1 MVNYQSLV
9 GLNWEYGKSDC
20 FGLVRNYF
28 KLLGV
33 ELPEYER
40 PKDLQ
45 TCESIFLDQLPKKGF
60 QQIQINQRLPND
72 VLVMRLGTKTAM
84 HAAILL
90 PNEMIL
96 HQKQNSL
103 SCVEAYRFYYVERT
117 EAVFRYATGATPR

>member
-1 MVNYQSLV
+1 MVNYQALV
-9 GLNWEYGKSDC
+9 GLNWEYGKNDC

-45 TCESIFLDQLPKKGF
+45 TCDSIFLDQLPKKGF
-60 QQIQINQRLPND
+60 KQIPINQRLPND

-117 EAVFRYATGATPR
+117 EAVFRSATGVTPR

>member
-45 TCESIFLDQLPKKGF
+45 TCDSIFLDQLPKKGF
-60 QQIQINQRLPND
+60 QQIPINQR
-72 VLVMRLGTKTAM
+72 
-84 HAAILL
+84 
-90 PNEMIL
+90 
-96 HQKQNSL
+96 
-103 SCVEAYRFYYVERT
+103 
-117 EAVFRYATGATPR
+117 